1 MQPIGQLCKLR
12 KTVFD
17 RSLRDIVLDLSDL
30 TDNRINPQEFF
41 VENYITDGMRVLFR
55 EAFRRFAGQSTTG
68 IVKLTQSM
76 GGGKTHNMIALGLLA
91 QHPELRQ
98 QFMPKEDAQE
108 SVGKVRV
115 VAFTGRESDA
125 PFGVWGA
132 IAEQLGKKDLL
143 KDYYSPLKA
152 PGQTA
157 WINLLQGDP
166 LLILLDELPPYLE
179 NAQTVT
185 VGNSDLSVVTTTAL
199 ANLFTAMGKDELA
212 NVCIVI
218 SDLKA
223 TYQSGTQKLNNAL
236 QNLDN
241 EAGRVALNLEPVALN
256 TDEVYHILRKR
267 LFEDLPTDAEI
278 TKVAWRYGQALKD
291 ANQMDVTN
299 ASPEKFATQI
309 RDAYPFHPAIKDLYA
324 RFKENP
330 GFQQTRGLIK
340 LMRILLSRLFDS
352 GRANQ
357 VYLIHPYDL
366 DLNDRETLAE
376 ITAINPTLDTA
387 ISHDVAASGQAIA
400 EIADHNLGGTDC
412 QDISKLILVAS
423 LSNIPHP
430 VLGITTSEIIAYLC
444 APGRDI
450 SRVKQILDTI
460 TTSAWYL
467 HTSSDGKIFFKN
479 TQNLIAKLKST
490 AESYNRESTLKELR
504 KILERIFA
512 PSLKDCYQEVL
523 PLPPLDEVKINQ
535 DKVSL
540 LLYEPYGGGLHPDL
554 NKFYDDLVFK
564 NRVLFLSGQKETL
577 ESLIAVTKEYKAIS
591 FILEDMEKERIPEN
605 DPQRMT
611 AIELL
616 DKIRLRMLSAARET
630 FTSLTYPMGD
640 KLMNADFYM
649 NYEGNDYR
657 GESRIRDTLKFKQKF
672 TEDVSSDTFRKKCE
686 QRLFTQKQMP
696 WSEVKK
702 RAAMNIAWQWHHTD
716 ALDSLKNDLVHR
728 DQWREDEN
736 GYVEKG
742 PFPPPCTDVQIQELN
757 RNDQTG
763 EVTLKI
769 NPVHGDQIFYEIN
782 GPATTG
788 SLQVENLKA
797 FKTTELNLS
806 FLCRESKGEHETG
819 EPRSWKN
826 RITIQSR
833 TFQAGTDKMVELQAA
848 PAATIQYTTNGSD
861 PKLSGGIYTEPFVVP
876 KGTIYVLAVAQKD
889 GISSAL
895 HKLEINW
902 DEEKPFTINPMAPI
916 KWKRLHEVN
925 TTKQSYELLD
935 LAKKYNASLSGVRVS
950 VVSEQNWLELNF
962 NDKMI
967 LEPDKLRAAIEN
979 MRSLLSEGQ
988 VAIETNVIHFLLGQ
1002 DLTEWVAEVKTE
1014 ITAEEVEQ

>member
-1 MQPIGQLCKLR
+1 MQNIGKLCKPR

-17 RSLRDIVLDLSDL
+17 RSLRDIVLDLTDL

-41 VENYITDGMRVLFR
+41 IENYITDGMRILFR
-55 EAFRRFAGQSTTG
+55 DAFRRFASKSTNG

-91 QHPELRQ
+91 QYPELRH
-98 QFMPKEDAQE
+98 QFMPKEDIQE

-115 VAFTGRESDA
+115 VAFTGRESDV
-125 PFGVWGA
+125 PYGVWGA
-132 IAEQLGKKDLL
+132 IAEQLGKKDIL

-157 WINLLQGDP
+157 WINLLHGDP

-199 ANLFTAMGKDELA
+199 ANLFTAVGKDELA

-223 TYQSGTQKLNNAL
+223 TYQSGAQRLNNAL

-241 EAGRVALNLEPVALN
+241 EVGRVALNLEPVALN

-267 LFEDLPTDAEI
+267 LFEDLPSDAEI
-278 TKVAWRYGQALKD
+278 TEVALAYGQALKD
-291 ANQMDVTN
+291 AKQMDVTN
-299 ASPEKFATQI
+299 ASSEKFSAQI

-340 LMRILLSRLFDS
+340 LMRILVSRLYDS

-366 DLNDRETLAE
+366 DLNDRETLTE

-387 ISHDVAASGQAIA
+387 ISHDVAANGQAVA

-412 QDISKLILVAS
+412 QDVSKLILVSS

-430 VLGITTSEIIAYLC
+430 VLGLTKSEIVAYLC

-450 SRVKQILDTI
+450 SRVRQILDTI
-460 TTSAWYL
+460 ITSAWYL

-490 AESYNRESTLKELR
+490 AESYNRESTIKELR
-504 KILERIFA
+504 KVLEGIFA
-512 PSLKDCYQEVL
+512 PTLKDCYQEVL
-523 PLPPLDEVKINQ
+523 ALPPLDEIKITQ

-554 NKFYDDLVFK
+554 KKFYEDLTFK

-577 ESLIAVTKEYKAIS
+577 ESLIAVTKEYKAIT
-591 FILEDMEKERIPEN
+591 FILDEMVKERLPES
-605 DPQRMT
+605 DPQRIT
-611 AIELL
+611 ATELL

-640 KLMNADFYM
+640 KLMSADFYM
-649 NYEGNDYR
+649 NYENNDYR
-657 GESRIRDTLKFKQKF
+657 GENQVRDTLKFKQKF
-672 TEDVSSDTFRKKCE
+672 TEDISSDTFRKKCE

-702 RAAMNIAWQWHHTD
+702 RAAMNITWQWHRTD
-716 ALDSLKNDLVHR
+716 ALDVLKDDLVHR

-736 GYVEKG
+736 GYIEKG
-742 PFPPPCTDVQIQELN
+742 PFPPPRTDVQIQELN

-769 NPVHGDQIFYEIN
+769 NPVHGDQVFYEISM
-782 GPATTG
+782 PATTG
-788 SLQVENLKA
+788 SLRVDNLKA
-797 FKTTELNLS
+797 FKTMELNLS
-806 FLCRESKGEHETG
+806 FLCSDSKGEHETG

-826 RITIQSR
+826 RITIKSR
-833 TFQAGTDKMVELQAA
+833 TFQAGKEKMVELQAA
-848 PAATIQYTTNGSD
+848 PVATIQYTTNGSD
-861 PKLSGGIYTEPFVVP
+861 PKLSGGVYTDPFVVP
-876 KGTIYVLAVAQKD
+876 NGTIYVLAIAQKD
-889 GISSAL
+889 GISSEL

-902 DEEKPFTINPMAPI
+902 DEEQPFMINPMTPT

-935 LAKKYNASLSGVRVS
+935 LGKKYNASFSGIRVS
-950 VVSEQNWLELNF
+950 VVSEQNWLELSF
-962 NDKMI
+962 NDKMT
-967 LEPDKLRAAIEN
+967 LEADKLKVAIEN
-979 MRSLLSEGQ
+979 MRDLLSEGQ

-1002 DLTEWVAEVKTE
+1002 DLIEWVAEVKTE
-1014 ITAEEVEQ
+1014 IKAEEVEQ